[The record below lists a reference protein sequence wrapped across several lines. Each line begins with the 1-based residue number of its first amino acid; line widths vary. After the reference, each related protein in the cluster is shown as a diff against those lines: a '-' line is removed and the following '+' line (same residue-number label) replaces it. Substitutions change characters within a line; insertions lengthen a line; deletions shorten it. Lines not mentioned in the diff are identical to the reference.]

1 MDPMLKFL
9 LLLASTP
16 LLILILQIISVRIA
30 VLLRLEISNQFLVIL
45 CLFIGHIPMGIAG
58 WFVYLSQ
65 LTAASYELTWAV
77 IYGLLVYN
85 ALAYSYFHIFNMSET
100 ARRIRILYE
109 IYNAKQ
115 LKISDIESSYS
126 VDDMLLNR
134 LERLLSMRQI
144 KLFHDRYLLD
154 SRLLYYTARIV
165 AWWGCVLGFP
175 VPQAVYNK
183 AARNIL

>member
-1 MDPMLKFL
+1 MIKYLI
-9 LLLASTP
+9 LLACTP
-16 LLILILQIISVRIA
+16 LLMLILQMIAVRIA
-30 VLLRLEISNQFLVIL
+30 RLRRAAVSNQLVVLI
-45 CLFIGHIPMGIAG
+45 CLVIGHIPMGIAG

-77 IYGLLVYN
+77 IYGLAVYN

-115 LKISDIESSYS
+115 LKISDIESLYG

-144 KLFHDRYLLD
+144 KLSGNRYSLN
-154 SRLLYYTARIV
+154 SRSLYYTAKII
-165 AWWGCVLGFP
+165 AGWGCILGFP
-175 VPQAVYNK
+175 PPQAVYSK